1 MMVEHGGSK
10 RAWRV
15 ALTVAV
21 LLMAG
26 PEAARAQSLQ
36 PDALQANTPADG
48 RSLGQT
54 DGDAAPGG
62 TDADNPWQI
71 PDLSKIAPPA
81 SGRKG
86 VAATLQILVI
96 LTVLSL
102 APSIL
107 ILTTCF
113 TRIMVVLA
121 MLRQA
126 MGTQQLPPG
135 QVITGLSLFLTFM
148 VMAPTWQKIHQSALA
163 PYLDQKLSQ
172 REAFKAALVPMRE
185 FMIRQIEQAQNEEG
199 VFMLLEYSR
208 GEAIP
213 DDVELQWH
221 EVPSTVLVPA
231 YVLSELK
238 AAFIMGFRFYLP
250 FLVIDMVIATILI
263 SMGMLMLP
271 PILISLPFK
280 VALFVLANGWQLVVG
295 SLLMSFG

>member
-1 MMVEHGGSK
+1 MAAEHGCSRPVWGMSL
-10 RAWRV
+10 AAVV
-15 ALTVAV
+15 AMLSPASVLAQPITAPDPVPIQADSPSPGQTAV
-21 LLMAG
+21 
-26 PEAARAQSLQ
+26 
-36 PDALQANTPADG
+36 DN
-48 RSLGQT
+48 SLG
-54 DGDAAPGG
+54 
-62 TDADNPWQI
+62 I

-81 SGRKG
+81 TDRKG
-86 VAATLQILVI
+86 VVSTLQILVV

-148 VMAPTWQKIHQSALA
+148 VMAPTWQKVYQTALV
-163 PYLDQKLSQ
+163 PYMDQELSQ
-172 REAFKAALVPMRE
+172 REALEAAIVPVRT
-185 FMIRQIEQAQNEEG
+185 FMVNQIETAQNEET
-199 VFMLLEYSR
+199 VFMLMEYRR
-208 GEAIP
+208 GEPIP
-213 DDVELQWH
+213 EETVLQWGD
-221 EVPSTVLVPA
+221 VPTSVLVPA
-231 YVLSELK
+231 YMLSELK

-271 PILISLPFK
+271 PVLISLPFK
-280 VALFVLANGWQLVVG
+280 VALFVLANGWHLVVG

>member
-1 MMVEHGGSK
+1 MIAEHGGSSPV
-10 RAWRV
+10 WIV
-15 ALTVAV
+15 ALTAGLTVFGAAAV
-21 LLMAG
+21 QGQPVPASG
-26 PEAARAQSLQ
+26 PQDTQVDSAS
-36 PDALQANTPADG
+36 PGHKAL
-48 RSLGQT
+48 
-54 DGDAAPGG
+54 
-62 TDADNPWQI
+62 DNPLQI
-71 PDLSKIAPPA
+71 PDLSKVAPPA
-81 SGRKG
+81 SDRKG
-86 VAATLQILVI
+86 VVSTLQILVI
-96 LTVLSL
+96 MTVLSL
-102 APSIL
+102 APSFL

-148 VMAPTWQKIHQSALA
+148 VMAPTWQKIYESALV
-163 PYLDQKLSQ
+163 PYLDQELSQ
-172 REAFKAALVPMRE
+172 REAFDAALGPMRG
-185 FMIRQIEQAQNEEG
+185 FMIRQIETAQNEGG
-199 VFMLLEYSR
+199 VFMLLEYRRS
-208 GEAIP
+208 EPIP
-213 DDVELQWH
+213 EDEVLEWDDV
-221 EVPSTVLVPA
+221 PTTVLVPA

-238 AAFIMGFRFYLP
+238 AAFTMGFCFYLP